1 VKNVSTGRRR
11 VRSVTIRTLAELR
24 VGELVRLRLGDLTPA
39 ERRLGKVLLASYPI
53 AGLESLARF
62 AERAGVSPPTVTR
75 FITRLGFRGYPD
87 FQDALRREV
96 QARLS
101 SPLARYDAVPA
112 DAGAV
117 SPLDRAF
124 ESFHGGLSTTLGLVS
139 PPEFDQVVDL
149 LADRRRRVWVVG
161 GRVSD
166 VLARYLAGQLR
177 LLRPSVSLLG
187 GERSTPAQHLIDL
200 GKRDVLVAFDF
211 RRYQRDT
218 IRSSREAARR
228 GAAVVVVTDPWL
240 SPASASARHVLAT
253 GVQSFAPFDS
263 LVGALALVEAL
274 VGAVLGRLGAE
285 AQLRMR
291 RLEELRSDATWGEDA
306 RDS

>member
-1 VKNVSTGRRR
+1 VKNVSTGHGWD
-11 VRSVTIRTLAELR
+11 RSVTIRTLAEQR
-24 VGELVRLRLGDLTPA
+24 VGELVRQRLADLTPA
-39 ERRLGKVLLASYPI
+39 ERRLGKVLLGSYPI

-96 QARLS
+96 QGRLS

-112 DAGAV
+112 AVGAL

-124 ESFHGGLSTTLGLVS
+124 ESFHAGLNATLGLVS
-139 PPEFDQVVDL
+139 APEFDQVVDL

-177 LLRPSVSLLG
+177 LLRSGVRLLG
-187 GERSTPAQHLIDL
+187 GERSTPVQHLIDL
-200 GKRDVLVAFDF
+200 GKRDVLIAFDF

-253 GVQSFAPFDS
+253 GVESFAPFDS
-263 LVGALALVEAL
+263 LVGGMALVEAL
-274 VGAVLGRLGAE
+274 VGAVLGRLGAQ

>member
-1 VKNVSTGRRR
+1 M
-11 VRSVTIRTLAELR
+11 AEQR
-24 VGELVRLRLGDLTPA
+24 VGELVRQRLADLTPA
-39 ERRLGKVLLASYPI
+39 ERRLGKVLLGSYPI

-96 QARLS
+96 QGRLS

-112 DAGAV
+112 AVGAL

-124 ESFHGGLSTTLGLVS
+124 ESFHAGLNTTLGLVS
-139 PPEFDQVVDL
+139 APEFDQVVDL

-177 LLRPSVSLLG
+177 LLRSGVRLLG
-187 GERSTPAQHLIDL
+187 GERSTPVQHLIDL

-253 GVQSFAPFDS
+253 GVESFAPFDS
-263 LVGALALVEAL
+263 LVGGMALVEAL
-274 VGAVLGRLGAE
+274 VGAVLGRLGAQ

-291 RLEELRSDATWGEDA
+291 RLEELRSDATWGEDT